1 MLFGGIQKTTLVDY
15 PGKIAC
21 VLFTLGCDFRCS
33 WCHNPELS
41 SPALISSQPVI
52 APFEI
57 LRFLES
63 RKGLLQG
70 VCITGG
76 EPTIQPDLIDFSRRV
91 KEMGFALKIDSN
103 GLHPEVLA
111 KMISEGL
118 VDYIAMDVKNRLE
131 KYEMTVGSAA
141 DFMKI
146 KKSIEIV
153 RTLPDYEF
161 RTTVVPGLVLEEDI
175 LEIAEMIR
183 GAKRYYLQPFQG
195 KKVSG
200 FEYDKKSVLKKPEL
214 EEIREKIKGYFEICE
229 VRG

>member
-1 MLFGGIQKTTLVDY
+1 
-15 PGKIAC
+15 
-21 VLFTLGCDFRCS
+21 
-33 WCHNPELS
+33 
-41 SPALISSQPVI
+41 
-52 APFEI
+52 
-57 LRFLES
+57 
-63 RKGLLQG
+63 
-70 VCITGG
+70 
-76 EPTIQPDLIDFSRRV
+76 
-91 KEMGFALKIDSN
+91 
-103 GLHPEVLA
+103 
-111 KMISEGL
+111 
-118 VDYIAMDVKNRLE
+118 MDVKNRLE

>member
-111 KMISEGL
+111 KMISEKHGL
-118 VDYIAMDVKNRLE
+118 ATAYK
-131 KYEMTVGSAA
+131 
-141 DFMKI
+141 
-146 KKSIEIV
+146 
-153 RTLPDYEF
+153 
-161 RTTVVPGLVLEEDI
+161 
-175 LEIAEMIR
+175 
-183 GAKRYYLQPFQG
+183 
-195 KKVSG
+195 
-200 FEYDKKSVLKKPEL
+200 
-214 EEIREKIKGYFEICE
+214 
-229 VRG
+229 